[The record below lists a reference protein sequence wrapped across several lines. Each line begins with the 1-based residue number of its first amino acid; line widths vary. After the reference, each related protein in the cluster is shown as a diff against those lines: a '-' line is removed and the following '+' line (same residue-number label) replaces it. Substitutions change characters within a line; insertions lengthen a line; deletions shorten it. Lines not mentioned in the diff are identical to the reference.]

1 VQAYD
6 ASQESQETKWAMQLL
21 SIVPDWS
28 SNVPFARIYIVCS
41 QGQDQLQAYNYV
53 IVHKYDSIN
62 LNYYKPIFLE

>member
-1 VQAYD
+1 MGNA
-6 ASQESQETKWAMQLL
+6 ASWYC
-21 SIVPDWS
+21 P
-28 SNVPFARIYIVCS
+28 SNVPFARIYTVCS